1 MTLLRYSI
9 ANDIGLITIS
19 NPPYNVLLDPVFEDE
34 ERLRN
39 FLGLPQIKAVMIS
52 GEGRHF
58 CHGADLSSLKR
69 QAAAESPADFSLLL
83 DKGKQ
88 LLGLISEATVP
99 VVACIRGGCLGAGL
113 ELALSCHFRFASRT
127 AMLGFPETSLR
138 LMPGLGGTQVSL
150 RTLGRAR
157 LIELILSARLIN
169 GEEALSSGLVDACAP
184 QGEIEHKAMDF
195 IRSLV
200 ADRPVSLIRSIMQ
213 SIHNSRLLPWQ
224 EALTRESEL
233 FFDMVRHGGNL
244 FKEQ

>member
-1 MTLLRYSI
+1 MTILRYSI
-9 ANDIGLITIS
+9 TDDIGFITIS
-19 NPPYNVLLDPVFEDE
+19 NPPHNVLPDPVFEDE
-34 ERLRN
+34 RRLRD
-39 FLGLPQIKAVMIS
+39 FLGLPQLKAVMIS

-58 CHGADLSSLKR
+58 CNGADLDSLKR
-69 QAAAESPADFSLLL
+69 QAAEGSADFPRLL

-88 LLGLISEATVP
+88 LLGLFSEATVP

-150 RTLGRAR
+150 RTLGRSR

-169 GEEALSSGLVDACAP
+169 GEEAFLSGLVDACAP
-184 QGEIEHKAMDF
+184 QGEIEHKAMAF

-200 ADRPVSLIRSIMQ
+200 SDRPPLLVRTIMQ
-213 SIHNSRLLPWQ
+213 SIHNSLLLPRQ
-224 EALTRESEL
+224 EALARESEL
-233 FFDMVRHGGNL
+233 FFEMVRHGGNL